1 MSFPVVE
8 VTRSLSN
15 LIKSPFV
22 NMQGK
27 EKVLI
32 SYEERDAFVPLRQ
45 SSRVIVSEEESGEE
59 KKKQKKRP
67 DPSAEQAAKDE
78 LARKKEA
85 EKQAEWILAE
95 AREQADRIQEEA
107 QRQAEGVRVAA
118 REEGIRQGREEGLT
132 RADEE
137 LAQVRADI
145 EEAKVLLE
153 EEHRQMAAVMEAQ
166 YVEVLCDLIRKLTGV
181 LLRDKKDV
189 LLHLIRSGISDTQ
202 PSNRYTLRVSSDDL
216 TLVENHLDE
225 ILMNIDSGV
234 SIDVKEEKGLEKNE
248 CIIETDT
255 QMVDCGFRTQLDN
268 LITTLHMLVP

>member
-1 MSFPVVE
+1 M
-8 VTRSLSN
+8 
-15 LIKSPFV
+15 
-22 NMQGK
+22 
-27 EKVLI
+27 
-32 SYEERDAFVPLRQ
+32 
-45 SSRVIVSEEESGEE
+45 
-59 KKKQKKRP
+59 
-67 DPSAEQAAKDE
+67 
-78 LARKKEA
+78 
-85 EKQAEWILAE
+85 
-95 AREQADRIQEEA
+95 
-107 QRQAEGVRVAA
+107 AA

>member
-1 MSFPVVE
+1 MSFPAAE

-27 EKVLI
+27 EKVVI
-32 SYEERDAFVPLRQ
+32 SYEERDAFVPLKQ
-45 SSRVIVSEEESGEE
+45 SSRVIVPEEEAGEE
-59 KKKQKKRP
+59 KKRQKKKP
-67 DPSAEQAAKDE
+67 EPSAEQAAREE

-107 QRQAEGVRVAA
+107 QQQAEGIRLAA
-118 REEGIRQGREEGLT
+118 REEGIRQGREEGLV

-153 EEHRQMAAVMEAQ
+153 EEHRQMAAVMETQ
-166 YVEVLCDLIRKLTGV
+166 YVEVLCDLVRKLTGV

-189 LLHLIRSGISDTQ
+189 LLHLIRSGISDAQ
-202 PSNRYTLRVSSDDL
+202 PSSRYTLRVSSEDL

-225 ILMNIDSGV
+225 ILMNIDAGV
-234 SIDVKEEKGLEKNE
+234 SLDVKEEKGLEKNE

-268 LITTLHMLVP
+268 LITTLHMLVQ

>member
-32 SYEERDAFVPLRQ
+32 SYEERDAFVPLKQ

-202 PSNRYTLRVSSDDL
+202 PSNRYTLRVASDDL

>member
-8 VTRSLSN
+8 VTRSLFN

-32 SYEERDAFVPLRQ
+32 SYEERDAFVPLKQ

-95 AREQADRIQEEA
+95 ARERPSG
-107 QRQAEGVRVAA
+107 RR
-118 REEGIRQGREEGLT
+118 RESVWRQGKRGSA
-132 RADEE
+132 RDA
-137 LAQVRADI
+137 
-145 EEAKVLLE
+145 
-153 EEHRQMAAVMEAQ
+153 
-166 YVEVLCDLIRKLTGV
+166 RKG
-181 LLRDKKDV
+181 
-189 LLHLIRSGISDTQ
+189 
-202 PSNRYTLRVSSDDL
+202 
-216 TLVENHLDE
+216 
-225 ILMNIDSGV
+225 
-234 SIDVKEEKGLEKNE
+234 
-248 CIIETDT
+248 
-255 QMVDCGFRTQLDN
+255 
-268 LITTLHMLVP
+268 

>member
-32 SYEERDAFVPLRQ
+32 SYEERDAFVPLKQ

>member
-32 SYEERDAFVPLRQ
+32 SYEERDAFVPLKQ

-118 REEGIRQGREEGLT
+118 REEGIRLGREEGLT

-189 LLHLIRSGISDTQ
+189 RLHLIRSGISDTQ
-202 PSNRYTLRVSSDDL
+202 PSNHYTLRVASDDL

>member
-32 SYEERDAFVPLRQ
+32 SYEERDAFVPLKQ

-118 REEGIRQGREEGLT
+118 REEGTRQGREEGLA

>member
-32 SYEERDAFVPLRQ
+32 SYEERDAFVPLKQ

-166 YVEVLCDLIRKLTGV
+166 YVEVLCDLIRTGV